1 MHSLPDYSEEQ
12 NGVVMDINLLYQR
25 YRGLKE
31 DNSNQF
37 NTRHVRDL
45 LISELTDDLWIVV
58 SSDSDGGIGP
68 KIHDTVFSPA
78 YDLGRLGT
86 RVPLMELMASGA
98 LPIMVIDVLSVE
110 MEPTGKEIIRGVK
123 DEVEEAGMRGN
134 SVVTG
139 STEDN
144 VETNQTGIGVVII
157 GLVHKD
163 DFRPGKSLDS
173 DIVVA
178 VGKPKSAPEY
188 KVIFNDGEI
197 TNTKTIS
204 ELNRCK
210 FIHDILP
217 VGSKGIQHEFYELA
231 KSAGLLPHYYSVN
244 DVDVAKSGGPSTCC
258 LVSLPK
264 NELHMLQHKINKP
277 MSIIGELRG

>member
-1 MHSLPDYSEEQ
+1 MMNL
-12 NGVVMDINLLYQR
+12 NLLYQR
-25 YRGLKE
+25 YRELKE
-31 DNSNQF
+31 SNTNLF

-68 KIHDTVFSPA
+68 KKHDTVFSPA

-86 RVPLMELMASGA
+86 RVALMEMMASGA
-98 LPIMVIDVLSVE
+98 LPIMVVDVLSVE
-110 MEPTGKEIIRGVK
+110 MEPTGKEIIEGVK
-123 DEVEEAGMRGN
+123 DEAEEAGMNRDI
-134 SVVTG
+134 VITG

-144 VETNQTGIGVVII
+144 VETVQTGMGVVII
-157 GLVHKD
+157 GLVHKN
-163 DFRPGKSLDS
+163 DFRPGKSLNG

-178 VGKPKSAPEY
+178 IGKPKSAPEY
-188 KVIFNDGEI
+188 KIIFNDNEI
-197 TNTKTIS
+197 TNTKTII

-217 VGSKGIQHEFYELA
+217 VGSKGIQHEFYELG

-244 DVDVAKSGGPSTCC
+244 DIDVTKSGGPSTSC
-258 LVSLPK
+258 LISLPK
-264 NELHMLQHKINKP
+264 NELQNLQNKIDKP
-277 MSIIGELRG
+277 MCVIGELRG